1 MAESLL
7 AGLVFTCLMLVGRNF
22 VYGIYNLKPQFL
34 FFKNLGF
41 FPPCLRLESWFRD
54 KI

>member
-22 VYGIYNLKPQFL
+22 VYGIYNLKP
-34 FFKNLGF
+34 FKNLNF
-41 FPPCLRLESWFRD
+41 CFL
-54 KI
+54 KT